1 MKNEVKIS
9 DTSRGADVHING
21 GVKFSEIEALAQSCS
36 DGSCDCSPEMM
47 NKIDDI
53 QVSGKDGDVKITLQ
67 GKEVNAKEI
76 QSCMSGCD
84 CGF

>member
-9 DTSRGADVHING
+9 DASRGVDVHING
-21 GVKFSEIEALAQSCS
+21 GVKFTEIEALAQSCS
-36 DGSCDCSPEMM
+36 DGSCNCSPVMM
-47 NKIDDI
+47 EKIDSI
-53 QVSGKDGDVKITLQ
+53 EVSGKDGDVNIALTGKTL
-67 GKEVNAKEI
+67 KSYDV